1 MPSLPTGV
9 LSSTAAKA
17 LVVIAFVAV
26 GGVAA
31 AQMGVI
37 DGMMGSDDAEEL
49 DDVPD
54 GVDSVAVFDASVLE
68 EDVSE
73 RLYATAY
80 NATVRPELEADEED
94 EDEGDGDGMGRSSP
108 AEMVP
113 ANLTAALDE
122 TENESGLDPRAVD
135 EVVVFN
141 QRRNFSQPQYAGAV
155 VDADWNESAV
165 VAAVSNSS
173 DTEYENTTV
182 EGVTVYKPAEN
193 DTEDDEMSFGAPDP
207 EQWIAVLDDGQYAF
221 GTDEAVNDTVQ
232 VAVGNAEPVDGDLR
246 TAFEGTRDG
255 YARYAQ
261 RSQDVNVTRIN
272 QTMGQRTGLNV
283 TAYAQAYNDL
293 HVTAGSYYVTDDSLG
308 VESRTLTNSTD
319 TARDVEDLTQ
329 GFISIQ
335 AGAVQN
341 ETIENELRST
351 EVTRDGTTVTVTRE
365 TSIETA
371 EKLLRW
377 LGSATREEQRSG
389 SGAEPV
395 A

>member
-17 LVVIAFVAV
+17 VVVVAFVAV

-31 AQMGVI
+31 AQIGVI
-37 DGMMGSDDAEEL
+37 DGMMSSEDAEAL
-49 DDVPD
+49 DQVPD
-54 GVDSVAVFDASVLE
+54 GVDSVAAIDGSILE

-80 NATVRPELEADEED
+80 NATVRQELEAEES
-94 EDEGDGDGMGRSSP
+94 EENETEMRRSSP

-122 TENESGLDPRAVD
+122 AENESGLDPRAVD
-135 EVVVFN
+135 EVVVFS
-141 QRRNFSQPQYAGAV
+141 QERNFSQQDYAGAV
-155 VDADWNESAV
+155 VHADWNESAV
-165 VAAVSNSS
+165 VAAASNSS
-173 DTEYENTTV
+173 DSEYENTTV
-182 EGVTVYKPAEN
+182 EGVTVYKPVEN
-193 DTEDDEMSFGAPDP
+193 ETEEDEMTFGAPDP
-207 EQWIAVLDDGQYAF
+207 EEWIAVLDDGQYAF
-221 GTDEAVNDTVQ
+221 GTDEAVNDTIQ
-232 VAVGNAEPVDGDLR
+232 VEVGNADPVDGDLR
-246 TAFEGTRDG
+246 TAFEETRDG
-255 YARYAQ
+255 YVRYAQ
-261 RSQDVNVTRIN
+261 RSQNVNVTRIN

-293 HVTAGSYYVTDDSLG
+293 HVTAGSYYLTEDSLG
-308 VESRTLTNSTD
+308 FESRTLTNSTD

-335 AGAVQN
+335 AGAIQN
-341 ETIENELRST
+341 ETIENELRSA

-365 TSIETA
+365 TSVETA

-377 LGSATREEQRSG
+377 FGSAVNEEQTG
-389 SGAEPV
+389 DSGAEPV